1 MCRDA
6 APRLK
11 FPKPS
16 LICSNFLPSLQ
27 GGQSKMAASD
37 ANSCI
42 YIDDTPKQ
50 IKTKVFNF

>member
-16 LICSNFLPSLQ
+16 LISSSFLPSLQ

-37 ANSCI
+37 PNSCI
-42 YIDDTPKQ
+42 YIDDSPKQ
-50 IKTKVFNF
+50 IKTKVFYF